1 MLYEFSQATGRD
13 NQFMFYSRYLDHYT
27 DKELEELGMIDD
39 KECNFEPVDED
50 LWDTGGRVFLFTP
63 ITQGQKRYNTFM
75 KTNTPESAEVVRI
88 STYPGATGTPE
99 GDVVMYKSTTFE
111 LANYRAF
118 DFGMEINNGQRSIT
132 YQPGQKVTLTF
143 NIEEFEAADKK
154 NVDPYGTPFKIY
166 IDAPMLEFDE
176 TAEENRK
183 YAGKITAEAQRTI
196 YQVAKTKAEEDNYGT
211 DGRRTLVFKTNKI
224 VSAGDITISAEK
236 EIVTFNTQ
244 TVQLTNSPMT
254 GTIYYKEDE
263 SAAQEYPV
271 PAGAFV
277 TFERSGDGT
286 RIGTMIIDEE
296 GKFSLKLNRSISTT
310 GLLYKCRFIIVKRRE
325 LLL

>member
-1 MLYEFSQATGRD
+1 
-13 NQFMFYSRYLDHYT
+13 
-27 DKELEELGMIDD
+27 
-39 KECNFEPVDED
+39 
-50 LWDTGGRVFLFTP
+50 
-63 ITQGQKRYNTFM
+63 
-75 KTNTPESAEVVRI
+75 
-88 STYPGATGTPE
+88 
-99 GDVVMYKSTTFE
+99 MYKSTTFE

-244 TVQLTNSPMT
+244 TVQLTNSP
-254 GTIYYKEDE
+254 
-263 SAAQEYPV
+263 SARSSFSACRK
-271 PAGAFV
+271 AWKAA
-277 TFERSGDGT
+277 RSGPAAT
-286 RIGTMIIDEE
+286 R
-296 GKFSLKLNRSISTT
+296 S
-310 GLLYKCRFIIVKRRE
+310 
-325 LLL
+325 

>member
-1 MLYEFSQATGRD
+1 MCIRD
-13 NQFMFYSRYLDHYT
+13 S
-27 DKELEELGMIDD
+27 
-39 KECNFEPVDED
+39 
-50 LWDTGGRVFLFTP
+50 
-63 ITQGQKRYNTFM
+63 
-75 KTNTPESAEVVRI
+75 
-88 STYPGATGTPE
+88 
-99 GDVVMYKSTTFE
+99 
-111 LANYRAF
+111 
-118 DFGMEINNGQRSIT
+118 
-132 YQPGQKVTLTF
+132 
-143 NIEEFEAADKK
+143 
-154 NVDPYGTPFKIY
+154 PYGTPFKIY

-296 GKFSLKLNRSISTT
+296 GKFSLKLKPEYQYDWATVQVQVHYRKTEGTSTVIYHT
-310 GLLYKCRFIIVKRRE
+310 DTSLPDLVQNTEKLVLIRE
-325 LLL
+325 KNT